1 MVGNM
6 LIRQEK
12 KTEFPV
18 IYDLVKVA
26 FQTAKVSN
34 GDEQNFVDRLRA
46 SGNYISELALV
57 AEDQGELIGHIMLTK
72 TFVDTENGQYPVL
85 LLGPV
90 SVVLER
96 RNQGVGTR
104 LIEEVC
110 RLARAKGHKAVILVG
125 DPAYY
130 HRFGFRSAVDFGI
143 TNTNEIPD
151 ENVMAC
157 EITPNA
163 LRNVK
168 GTITFQV

>member
-1 MVGNM
+1 M

-12 KTEFPV
+12 ETEFPV

-46 SGNYISELALV
+46 SGNYIPELALV
-57 AEDQGELIGHIMLTK
+57 AEDKGELIGHVMLTK
-72 TFVDTENGQYPVL
+72 TFVNTENGQYPVL

-104 LIEEVC
+104 LIEEVF
-110 RLARAKGHKAVILVG
+110 RLAQAKGHEAVILVG

-151 ENVMAC
+151 EKVMAC
-157 EITPNA
+157 EIAPNA
-163 LRNVK
+163 LRSVK
-168 GTITFQV
+168 GTISFHI

>member
-1 MVGNM
+1 M

-57 AEDQGELIGHIMLTK
+57 AEDQGEPIGHIMLTK
-72 TFVDTENGQYPVL
+72 TFVDTEDGQYPVL

-96 RNQGVGTR
+96 RNHGVGTR